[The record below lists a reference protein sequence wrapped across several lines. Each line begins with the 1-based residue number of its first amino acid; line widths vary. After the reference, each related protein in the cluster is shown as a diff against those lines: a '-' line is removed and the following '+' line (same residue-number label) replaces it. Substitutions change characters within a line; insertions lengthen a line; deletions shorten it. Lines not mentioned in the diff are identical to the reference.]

1 MRGLPDPRIDSTV
14 FRPRANGFNAEMTEP
29 LLDYIV
35 SLPKAELHLHLEG
48 SLEPE
53 MMLALAERNKVEIP
67 YSHPDDVRP
76 AYDYGS
82 LQDFLDLYY
91 AGMSVLR
98 RGEDFEELTRAYLR
112 RAAADGVV
120 HAEVFF
126 DPQAHTARD
135 ISFDEVTGGILAGLS
150 AGERKTGA
158 TTRLIMCFLRDL
170 SEASAIE
177 TFNQAAAYFDDGRI
191 IGIGLDSA
199 EIGNPP
205 EKFARVFAMAGERGL
220 KRVAHAGEEGPAST
234 VRDTL
239 DLLHVDR
246 IDHGIAAV
254 NDRDLMT
261 RLARAGTPL
270 TVCPL
275 SNVALKAVDS
285 LQDHPLKRLLEAGVK
300 VTINSDDPAYFG
312 GYIAGNFL
320 QTARALTLDKAR
332 LALIARNSLEAS
344 FMDGGAKAEFIRQI
358 DAIQSAN

>member
-1 MRGLPDPRIDSTV
+1 MSGLPGPRIDSTV
-14 FRPRANGFNAEMTEP
+14 FRRRANGFNAEMTEP

-67 YSHPDDVRP
+67 YGRPDDVRP

-98 RGEDFEELTRAYLR
+98 RGEDFEELTLAYLR

-126 DPQAHTARD
+126 DPQAHTARG
-135 ISFDEVTGGILAGLS
+135 IRFDEVTEGILAGLS
-150 AGERKTGA
+150 AGERETGA

-170 SEASAIE
+170 SQASAIE
-177 TFNQAAAYFDDGRI
+177 TFNRAAAYFDDGRI
-191 IGIGLDSA
+191 IGVGLDSA

-220 KRVAHAGEEGPAST
+220 KRVAHAGEEGPASA

-239 DLLHVDR
+239 DLLNVDR

-254 NDRDLMT
+254 NDRDLMA

-275 SNVALKAVDS
+275 SNVALKAVES
-285 LQDHPLKRLLEAGVK
+285 LRDHPLKRLLEAGVK

-320 QTARALTLDKAR
+320 HTARALTLDKAR

-358 DAIQSAN
+358 DVIQSAN